1 MGASKFQSTPPR
13 GGATARAY
21 EKALEGVISIHAPA
35 RGGDQELP
43 ELAGTWVLFQST
55 PPRGGATANIFTR
68 YSPAFISIHAPAR
81 GGDDV
86 ESLAQYK
93 ASLFQSTPPR
103 GGATAVGAAGDK
115 H

>member
-1 MGASKFQSTPPR
+1 M
-13 GGATARAY
+13 
-21 EKALEGVISIHAPA
+21 
-35 RGGDQELP
+35 P